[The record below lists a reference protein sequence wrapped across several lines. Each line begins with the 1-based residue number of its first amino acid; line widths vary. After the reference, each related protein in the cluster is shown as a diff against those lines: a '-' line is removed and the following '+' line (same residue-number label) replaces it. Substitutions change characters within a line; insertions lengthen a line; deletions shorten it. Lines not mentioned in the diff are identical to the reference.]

1 MTVVARNVRVVTGPA
16 YAPQDRAEAMAD
28 ALTAR
33 ALRSRNPQQ
42 GGRVAVAMSPWEGI
56 AQLGE
61 AGIAAALTHKVNK
74 LAAADQERQL
84 AANDQM
90 IRQLA
95 GEKAPRR
102 LNEQGQPM
110 GAPVEMPTDLGGRP
124 MMLSD
129 KAEQLSAAMAGMDP
143 KAGNQVLSGAILQR
157 ALADPA
163 QEEAYTLT
171 PGAARFK
178 GDKQIASM
186 PTAPEK
192 PTGEV
197 AEYQFYAEQEAAA
210 GREPEP
216 FGSWVRNNKRAGA
229 SSTNVN
235 MPYDNKWA
243 QATAEH
249 DAKRL
254 DTMRTNADSAR
265 GALRSLTRLRQ
276 LNPGAASGGT
286 AQARMTTANILNG
299 LGFSI
304 DPKLAATQEFDAIAS
319 RMVID
324 SLGGSL
330 GTGFSNADRDFVTRT
345 VPQIGHSLEARTALL
360 NFLEGKFNQQVQ
372 DYNQADAY
380 ARKNNGLQ
388 GYNPNPAVTK
398 VYNPVTGQIE
408 DAPQ

>member
-1 MTVVARNVRVVTGPA
+1 MARNVRVVTGG
-16 YAPQDRAEAMAD
+16 YAPQDRATALAD
-28 ALTAR
+28 ALTVR
-33 ALRSRNPQQ
+33 ALKSRTPAA
-42 GGRVAVAMSPWEGI
+42 GGPVQAAMSPWEGV

-61 AGIAAALTHKVNK
+61 ATIAALMSKKVNK
-74 LAAADQERQL
+74 LAEADHERML
-84 AANDQM
+84 NANDAM

-102 LNEQGQPM
+102 MNEQGQSV
-110 GAPVEMPTDLGGRP
+110 GGPVEMPTDLEGRP

-143 KAGNQVLSGAILQR
+143 KQGNQVLSGAMLQK
-157 ALADPA
+157 ALVDPA

-178 GDKQIASM
+178 GGQQIASM
-186 PTAPEK
+186 PTAPER

-197 AEYQFYAEQEAAA
+197 AEYEFYAKQEAAA
-210 GREPEP
+210 GRQPEP
-216 FGSWVRNNKRAGA
+216 FGSWTRNNKRAGA
-229 SSTNVN
+229 SSTSVN

-243 QATAEH
+243 QATAEN

-254 DTMRTNADSAR
+254 DAMRTSADAGR
-265 GALRSLTRLRQ
+265 GALRSVQRLRQ

-286 AQARMTTANILNG
+286 AEARMTAANILNG

-345 VPQIGHSLEARTALL
+345 VPQIGHSMEARTALL
-360 NFLEGKFNQQVQ
+360 NFMEGKFNQQVN

-380 ARKNNGLQ
+380 ARKNNGLA
-388 GYNPNPAVTK
+388 GYNPNPPVTK

>member
-1 MTVVARNVRVVTGPA
+1 MVRNVRVVTGPA

-33 ALRSRNPQQ
+33 ALRPRAPQQ

-61 AGIAAALTHKVNK
+61 AGIAAALSKRAMK
-74 LAAADQERQL
+74 LAEAEQQRKL
-84 AANDQM
+84 ASNDAM

-95 GEKAPRR
+95 GTKTEDRAPMAIY
-102 LNEQGQPM
+102 GQQVPNDERIQ
-110 GAPVEMPTDLGGRP
+110 ALTAALG
-124 MMLSD
+124 
-129 KAEQLSAAMAGMDP
+129 GMDP
-143 KAGNQVLSGAILQR
+143 ATANQVLSGQVLQR
-157 ALADPA
+157 TLGDPA

-171 PGAARFK
+171 PGSARFR

-186 PTAPEK
+186 PTAPDKE
-192 PTGEV
+192 PEQIR
-197 AEYQFYAEQEAAA
+197 ALRAMLDNPELLAAEQ
-210 GREPEP
+210 
-216 FGSWVRNNKRAGA
+216 SLKRAGA
-229 SSTNVN
+229 SNTNVN

-243 QATAEH
+243 AATAEN

-254 DTMRTNADSAR
+254 DTMRASADSAR
-265 GALRSLTRLRQ
+265 GALRSVQRLRQ
-276 LNPGAASGGT
+276 INPGAAAGGT
-286 AQARMTTANILNG
+286 AQARMTAANILAG
-299 LGFSI
+299 LGFNI
-304 DPKLAATQEFDAIAS
+304 DPKLAASQEFDAIAS

-345 VPQIGHSLEARTALL
+345 VPQIGHSMEARTALL
-360 NFLEGKFNQQVQ
+360 NFMEGKFNQQVQ

-380 ARKNNGLQ
+380 ARKHNGLQ
-388 GYNPNPAVTK
+388 GYNPNPPVTK
-398 VYNPVTGQIE
+398 VYNPVTGKIE

>member
-1 MTVVARNVRVVTGPA
+1 MARNVRVVTGG
-16 YAPQDRAEAMAD
+16 YAPQDRATALAD
-28 ALTAR
+28 ALTVR
-33 ALRSRNPQQ
+33 ALKSRTPPQ
-42 GGRVAVAMSPWEGI
+42 GGPVQVAMSPWEGV

-61 AGIAAALTHKVNK
+61 ATVAALMSRKVNK
-74 LAAADQERQL
+74 LAEADHERTL

-102 LNEQGQPM
+102 LNEQGQPV
-110 GAPVEMPTDLGGRP
+110 GPEVQMPTDLEGRP

-143 KAGNQVLSGAILQR
+143 KQGNQVLAGATLQR

-171 PGAARFK
+171 PGSARFK
-178 GDKQIASM
+178 GGKQVAAL
-186 PTAPEK
+186 PAAPEK

-197 AEYQFYAEQEAAA
+197 AEYQFYAEQERAA

-216 FGSWVRNNKRAGA
+216 FGSWTRNNKRAGA

-243 QATAEH
+243 QATAEN
-249 DAKRL
+249 DAKRIDAL
-254 DTMRTNADSAR
+254 RTSADSAR
-265 GALRSLTRLRQ
+265 GALRSVARLRQ

-286 AQARMTTANILNG
+286 AEARMTAANILNG

-345 VPQIGHSLEARTALL
+345 VPQIGHSMEARTALL
-360 NFLEGKFNQQVQ
+360 NFMEGKFNQQVQ

-380 ARKNNGLQ
+380 ARKNNGLA
-388 GYNPNPAVTK
+388 GYNPNPPVTK
-398 VYNPVTGQIE
+398 VYNPITGQIE